1 MLQTNLEHKYP
12 PEFEDLMNAIDEELE
27 KEKKEKEKKK

>member
-12 PEFEDLMNAIDEELE
+12 PEIEVLMAEIDKELE
-27 KEKKEKEKKK
+27 KEKEEEKQ